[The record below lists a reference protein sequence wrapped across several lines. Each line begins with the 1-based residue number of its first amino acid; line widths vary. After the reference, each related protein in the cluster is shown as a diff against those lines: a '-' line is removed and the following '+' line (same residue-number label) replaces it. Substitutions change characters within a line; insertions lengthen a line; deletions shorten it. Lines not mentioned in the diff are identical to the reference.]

1 MPIATIAEN
10 DRKERFIATAG
21 QTVFP
26 YDFPIYAATDLQVL
40 RERLGVRTTLTYGT
54 DYAVSGVQNQTGG
67 NVTLTTGALA
77 GDIIV
82 ILSAM
87 PTARNTQF
95 VNGGDL
101 AAAALEA
108 ELNRIRILFQQ
119 NTRDGRN
126 ALLFPSTDPVM
137 QDLPPI
143 ALRSNRFL
151 AFDMNGQPVAA
162 TPSAGTV
169 LDALSRLGDNMTGAL
184 GFIPGT
190 ANAPGLRPNN
200 DNASGLFSAP
210 DMIGVS
216 VNGQEVERFIPG
228 GMRFQQPGTGAV
240 QRTARAKMREQITV
254 QDFGAKGDNTTDDLP
269 AIQAACYYAQS
280 IGGGIVWLP
289 PTGAAYRITNSIAL
303 GNGVVLQ
310 GCPAQNFAGANAT
323 VAQWSAA
330 GSWLRPEHPSNPAVR
345 MQGHGC
351 AVNGINFIHNQ
362 PTPSGASWTPNTYG
376 YCISQEISHAKI
388 RDVMI
393 VNAFNGIELAY
404 TSGSG
409 GGTAVNWSNLIVS
422 AFGTRLRTSNVNDTV
437 HWSDIHCRNLYYST
451 DSRVV
456 DYIRANTVG
465 WDCGYTDNIMVDGLE
480 FFEDNTAILF
490 RNETCLGNT
499 HSLYNAT
506 LENIQF
512 NLPQR
517 SMRCASTGVSATA
530 LWGSVIAQ
538 QGNAFGRT
546 WSDTMFDLNSNAIDF
561 AFSNLRVNDAGGEIF
576 RLGNGAGGKLSIG
589 QMDVLQYSSVSAGQV
604 GFNLGTNSK
613 LSLGSYRLRRIAGA
627 GARFA
632 GGGVEGVTTE
642 KDQAFVFFGRFSEA
656 DIVLNGSWQDLS
668 TDYLLRPG
676 ISNIHQA
683 RLVGEME
690 VFTAVAAGT
699 FSLRLTNMSGA
710 IVTGLSCATT
720 GFRSLDTGWFDITEA
735 EMTSLVTLGRLQIN
749 GTSTARIRNG
759 SIQLLL
765 R

>member
-26 YDFPIYAATDLQVL
+26 YDFPIYAAADLQVR
-40 RERLGVRTTLTYGT
+40 RERAGAITLLTLGT
-54 DYAVSGVQNQTGG
+54 DYSVTGVQNQTGG
-67 NVTLTTGALA
+67 NVVLTTGANA
-77 GDIIV
+77 DDIIV

-87 PTARNTQF
+87 STARAAQF

-119 NTRDGRN
+119 NARDGRN
-126 ALLFPSTDPVM
+126 ALLFPSTDPAM

-143 ALRSNRFL
+143 ALRANRFL
-151 AFDMNGQPVAA
+151 AFDANGQPIAS
-162 TPSAGTV
+162 TPIAGTV
-169 LDALSRLGDNMTGAL
+169 LDAVSRLGDNMIGRL
-184 GFIPGT
+184 GFLPG
-190 ANAPGLRPNN
+190 NAAFPGLTPNN
-200 DNASGLFSAP
+200 DFTSGFFSAP
-210 DMIGVS
+210 GIIGVS
-216 VNGQEVERFIPG
+216 VNGQEAEQFIPG
-228 GMRFQQPGTGAV
+228 GMRFQQPGTGAT
-240 QRTARAKMREQITV
+240 QRTARAKMRELITV
-254 QDFGAKGDNTTDDLP
+254 QDFGAVGNNTTDDTA
-269 AIQAACYYAQS
+269 AIQAACAYAQS

-289 PTGAAYRITNSIAL
+289 ATGAAYRIAGTIAL
-303 GNGVVLQ
+303 GNGVVLM
-310 GCPAQNFAGANAT
+310 GSPAQNFAGATAT
-323 VAQWSAA
+323 VAQWTAA
-330 GSWLRPEHPSNPAVR
+330 GSWLRPEHPNNPAVLL
-345 MQGHGC
+345 QGHGS
-351 AVNGINFIHNQ
+351 AVIGVNFIHNQ
-362 PTPSGASWTPNTYG
+362 PLPSGGSWAPNTYG
-376 YCISQEISHAKI
+376 YCIRQEISHAKI

-409 GGTAVNWSNLIVS
+409 GGTAVSWSNLIVS

-437 HWSDIHCRNLYYST
+437 HWSDIHCRNLYYSS

-480 FFEDNTAILF
+480 FFEDNTAILL
-490 RNETCLGNT
+490 RNETCLGTT

-517 SMRCASTGVSATA
+517 SVRCASTGVIATA
-530 LWGSVIAQ
+530 LWGSVVAQ

-546 WSDTMFDLNSNAIDF
+546 WSDRMFDLNSDGIDF

-589 QMDVLQYSSVSAGQV
+589 QMDVLQYSSVSAAQL
-604 GFNLGTNSK
+604 GFNLGASAK
-613 LSLGSYRLRRIAGA
+613 LRLGSYRLRRIGSA
-627 GARFA
+627 GARF
-632 GGGVEGVTTE
+632 GGGGLDLVTTD
-642 KDQAFVFFGRFSEA
+642 KDQACVFFGRFSES
-656 DIVLNGSWQDLS
+656 DIVLNGAWQDLS
-668 TDYLLRPG
+668 TDHLLRPG
-676 ISNIHQA
+676 VSNMHQA
-683 RLVGEME
+683 RLVGDME

-699 FSLRLTNMSGA
+699 FSLRITNVSGA
-710 IVTGLSCATT
+710 IVSGLSCATT
-720 GFRSLDTGWFDITEA
+720 GFRSFDTGWVDITEA
-735 EMTSLVTLGRLQIN
+735 EMTSLATLGRLQIN
-749 GTSTARIRNG
+749 GTNTARIRNG